1 MRHALILAA
10 GKGTRMCSALA
21 KVLHP
26 LCGRPMAEWAVEAA
40 RQAGCTLSVVVGH
53 QADAVREALPGCSFA
68 VQDPPLGTGHAV
80 QCALDVLP
88 LEGIVLVLPGDAPL
102 IRAETLEA
110 LLESHRGLCTVLTM
124 SLERPGAYGRFIR
137 SAEGSY
143 IVEAA
148 HASSEE
154 RAVKEV
160 NSGIYA
166 FDAAWLR
173 EQVMGL
179 KPHAPK
185 GEYYLTDV
193 IEAASAAGGLSAV
206 EHGDPDELMGV
217 NDRVALASAEA
228 VLRGRINRAWMARG
242 VSMRDP
248 DRTYVDVGVRLAQDV
263 RLEPG
268 VILSGHTVV
277 EEGSIIGSGCVLHDS
292 VVGAGTVL
300 RPMVVAEGARIGGQ
314 CSVGP
319 MARLREGT
327 VLEPTVRVGN
337 FVETKKAHLHSGVR
351 AGHLSYLGDCEVGA
365 GANIGAGTITCN
377 YDGWG
382 KHRTAIGEEAFIGSN
397 TALVA
402 PVSVGARSIVGAGSV
417 VTEDVGDEDLAVG
430 RGRQRNIEGGAPKL
444 HARNRRRSGK

>member
-1 MRHALILAA
+1 
-10 GKGTRMCSALA
+10 
-21 KVLHP
+21 
-26 LCGRPMAEWAVEAA
+26 
-40 RQAGCTLSVVVGH
+40 
-53 QADAVREALPGCSFA
+53 
-68 VQDPPLGTGHAV
+68 
-80 QCALDVLP
+80 
-88 LEGIVLVLPGDAPL
+88 
-102 IRAETLEA
+102 
-110 LLESHRGLCTVLTM
+110 
-124 SLERPGAYGRFIR
+124 
-137 SAEGSY
+137 
-143 IVEAA
+143 
-148 HASSEE
+148 
-154 RAVKEV
+154 
-160 NSGIYA
+160 
-166 FDAAWLR
+166 
-173 EQVMGL
+173 
-179 KPHAPK
+179 
-185 GEYYLTDV
+185 
-193 IEAASAAGGLSAV
+193 
-206 EHGDPDELMGV
+206 
-217 NDRVALASAEA
+217 
-228 VLRGRINRAWMARG
+228 
-242 VSMRDP
+242 MRDP
-248 DRTYVDVGVRLAQDV
+248 DRTYVEVGVRLAQDV
-263 RLEPG
+263 RMEPG

-382 KHRTAIGEEAFIGSN
+382 KHRTSIGEEAFIGSN